1 MIAKTTL
8 IPIEIC
14 QYALSEKKVRA
25 MQVFIWLKMNC
36 SGKIKITPEIKSQI
50 TQDIGIKSNK
60 TVKTAIQ
67 YLIYRKWI
75 TVSKRSG
82 YCFIKGFE
90 AIRQIE
96 GFKARTGAEFYFSD
110 IKNFK
115 GFLVAA
121 IITNLISVQKRREWI
136 TERKKR
142 GSMTVIHKPPT
153 FYPIANEALSKILGV
168 SVSTAW
174 EWKKLAKRQRFIRIH
189 KEYREIKIKP
199 EFLPQFKKYSE
210 LNSTIIKKGK
220 ICEQLPDKVATN
232 LVLRNRKKLKKLNG
246 KKSKHIIKGDY
257 KGNRI
262 YRTTNNKTEKPIKHQ
277 TVSHLT

>member
-1 MIAKTTL
+1 MIVKITL
-8 IPIEIC
+8 IPIELC
-14 QYALSEKKVRA
+14 QYALSNKKVRA
-25 MQVFIWLKMNC
+25 LQVFIWFKMNC
-36 SGKIKITPEIKSQI
+36 SGKIKITSEII
-50 TQDIGIKSNK
+50 NEMAQDIGLKSIK
-60 TVKTAIQ
+60 TVKSAIH
-67 YLIYRKWI
+67 YLQGKKWI
-75 TVSKRSG
+75 TQSKRSG
-82 YCFIKGFE
+82 FFFIKSFE
-90 AIRQIE
+90 RIRE
-96 GFKARTGAEFYFSD
+96 MKGYSARTGAEFYFSD

-121 IITNLISVQKRREWI
+121 IISNLISVQKWRLGV

-142 GSMTVIHKPPT
+142 GSMTVAHKPPT
-153 FYPIANEALSKILGV
+153 FYPVANEALAKILGV

-174 EWKKLAKRQRFIRIH
+174 EWKKLAKKQRFIRIR
-189 KEYREIKIKP
+189 KEFREIKIKP

-210 LNSTIIKKGK
+210 LNNTIIKKGK
-220 ICEQLPDKVATN
+220 VCEQLPDKVATN
-232 LVLRNRKKLKKLNG
+232 LVLRNRKKLKESDG